1 MKHRN
6 KNRML
11 AGVFA
16 VLFVLQTSAMGLNAF
31 AEETDTAVL
40 TAAESVLPSEEA
52 AAPTETAVP
61 TETIETAD
69 PTEPATEAATEN
81 VTPLAGDTDPATPP
95 MPTDNFTPIVTQNDK
110 ITLSGAFTMPDQI
123 YQGSD
128 VEVIGMVA
136 SSLTALTTVT
146 VGVYN
151 STTGFVTGE
160 TRMINSDYCDI
171 STFDDAVKFSSLTPG
186 VYQMVVIAS
195 NGAKTN
201 ETLMNKQFEVKAPA
215 ADANVDSIG
224 IVGASQI
231 PASIKAGSPIPVR
244 GIVTSNISNLEA
256 VSVVV
261 YTETLDRVTGASAR
275 PMATTYDISRLDNLV
290 AFDTLKEGRYIYRV
304 TATNGS
310 NMDFT
315 VQEAYFDVTAGSVP
329 ATATNDTLTA
339 ANVTQVPDVHK
350 MGSIVNVKGTV
361 TSAVSNITYLTCGV
375 YDVATTRMVTGRTV
389 APSAKTYDLSRIDD
403 YIAFDKLPAG
413 EYVFAVIASNAAN
426 SNYALVNKKFTVSAN
441 GSAAVATADAITAT
455 GLTQIPDTI
464 SKGTPVSVRGTVTS
478 AVSNITQVTVSVTDA
493 AGGGWMTGKTVNV
506 NTRSY
511 NIANLDQYV
520 MFNKLPDGVYN
531 YNVLVTNAAN
541 SQYVAYTKKFTV
553 GTGVVVPQ
561 TADPASDALFVNNLF
576 TMPDSIK
583 PGQTVSVSG
592 TVFSKDTNIT
602 SLTVGVYD
610 SAGAFRTGKTI
621 QALNTTMYDL
631 RNLDR
636 YVTFN
641 SLPAGEY
648 TFAVIASN
656 GSRTNQSLYTKKF
669 TVGTASVSS
678 DKITLTGISDIQ
690 GSIKLGAAYNVTG
703 TLTSESSNLTSVT
716 VGVFD
721 SANKLVTGKTVAV
734 NAKTFDIKT
743 LDNDVAFN
751 KLALGEYVFHVIAS
765 NASKTNEYL
774 YTSRFSVTSDGKQPT
789 SNVTADAL
797 TLANASTIPDSIKQ
811 GTAVSVAGN
820 VTSAASNITALTCG
834 VYNSAGQF
842 VTGKTIAPN
851 AKTYNLKN
859 LDYAVEFNKLA
870 TGTYTYAVIA
880 SNAANSNYTVLSKKF
895 TVTDANGNTVP
906 NQNTTQDDL
915 TITGGTVVPATL
927 AVGQV
932 LGVQGTVTSATNMT
946 ALTVGV
952 YDTAGNFRTGK
963 TINPAA
969 KTYNLKNLDYAVE
982 FNKLP
987 AGSYVYAVIV
997 TNGTKSNYA
1006 VVNKSFTVGSGTST
1020 PISVGSDNMTIS
1032 GGTTVPA
1039 TIKYGRPLNVFG
1051 TVTSGTSNMTALTCG
1066 VYDSNGKFIT
1076 GKTINP
1082 NAKSYDLK
1090 KLDAFVSF
1098 NTLPVGNY
1106 VYAVIATNASHSNY
1120 TLVSQKFSVSND
1132 GSGTTNPTTPSTDTI
1147 ALSGGT
1153 SVPSLL
1159 TKGKTV
1165 IVRGNVTSYNPLTS
1179 VIVGVYDANG
1189 RLVTGGEAKPNATYY
1204 NLNGLDSAVRF
1215 DQLAAGTYYY
1225 RVTASSTSKNN
1236 ISLFNQY
1243 FVVQ

>member
-1 MKHRN
+1 MKHHN

-40 TAAESVLPSEEA
+40 TAAETVLPSEETTEA
-52 AAPTETAVP
+52 ATEA
-61 TETIETAD
+61 
-69 PTEPATEAATEN
+69 PTEPATEAASEN
-81 VTPLAGDTDPATPP
+81 LTPVAGDTDPETPP
-95 MPTDNFTPIVTQNDK
+95 MPTDNFTPIVTQDDK
-110 ITLSGAFTMPDQI
+110 IALSGAFTMPDQI

-128 VEVIGMVA
+128 VDVIGFVT
-136 SSLTALTTVT
+136 SSNTALTTVT

-151 STTGFVTGE
+151 TTTGFVTGD
-160 TRMINSDYCDI
+160 TRMVNKDFCDI
-171 STFDDAVKFSSLTPG
+171 SAFDESVKFSSLTPG
-186 VYQMVVIAS
+186 IYQMVVIAS

-201 ETLMNKQFEVKAPA
+201 ETLMNKQFEVKAAA
-215 ADANVDSIG
+215 ADVNADSIG
-224 IVGASQI
+224 IVGASEI
-231 PASIKAGSPIPVR
+231 PTAIKTGTPVSVR

-261 YTETLDRVTGASAR
+261 YTETLQRVTGASAR
-275 PMATTYDISRLDNLV
+275 PLATTYDISRLDSLV
-290 AFDTLKEGRYIYRV
+290 SFNTLKEGKYIYRV
-304 TATNGS
+304 IATNGS

-315 VQEAYFDVTAGSVP
+315 VQEAKFEVTAGTVP
-329 ATATNDTLTA
+329 AVAVNDTLTA
-339 ANVTQVPDVHK
+339 ANVTQVPDTHK
-350 MGSIVNVKGTV
+350 MGSIVNIKGTV

-441 GSAAVATADAITAT
+441 GSAAVSTSDAITAT
-455 GLTQIPDTI
+455 GLTQIPDTLA
-464 SKGTPVSVRGTVTS
+464 KGTPVSVRGTVTS

-506 NTRSY
+506 NTKSY
-511 NIANLDQYV
+511 NLANLDQYV

-553 GTGVVVPQ
+553 GTGVVTPQ
-561 TADPASDALFVNNLF
+561 TSNPETDTMLVNNMF

-583 PGQTVSVSG
+583 LGQTVSVSG
-592 TVFSKDTNIT
+592 TVFSKETNIT
-602 SLTVGVYD
+602 ALTVGVYD
-610 SAGAFRTGKTI
+610 STGAFRTGKTI
-621 QALNTTMYDL
+621 QDLRTSIYDL

-656 GSRTNQSLYTKKF
+656 GSRTNEALYTKKF
-669 TVGTASVSS
+669 TVGTVAGTTS
-678 DKITLTGISDIQ
+678 DKLTLTGIADIQ
-690 GSIKLGAAYNVTG
+690 GNLKYGVAVNVTG
-703 TLTSESSNLTSVT
+703 TLTSETSNLTSVT

-721 SANKLVTGKTVAV
+721 TANKLVTGKTVAV
-734 NAKTFDIKT
+734 NAKTFDLKT

-751 KLALGEYVFHVIAS
+751 KLAVGDYVFHIIAS
-765 NASKTNEYL
+765 NGTKTNEYL
-774 YTSRFSVTSDGKQPT
+774 YTSRFSITKDGQQPASTVTTDT
-789 SNVTADAL
+789 L
-797 TLANASTIPDSIKQ
+797 TLTNASTIPDSIKQ

-1006 VVNKSFTVGSGTST
+1006 VVNKSFTIGSGTST
-1020 PISVGSDNMTIS
+1020 PIAVGSDNMAIS

-1066 VYDSNGKFIT
+1066 VYDTNGKFIT

-1120 TLVSQKFSVSND
+1120 TLVSQKFSVYNEV
-1132 GSGTTNPTTPSTDTI
+1132 SGTTNPTTPSTDTI

-1225 RVTASSTSKNN
+1225 RVTASSTSKSN